1 MYNLLNDYFLSWR
14 NLTFILIQDVKNYTL
29 GNNSLLIIFICSFV
43 ISIFSLFFIKRLIG
57 KFIDDREKPIDLF
70 LTIKKQKFEE
80 LKFSSEAFLNKL
92 LNKFFG
98 NEETEEEILSDSG
111 IKIKPD
117 EINIAKFKLKNEY
130 KQSTRTNSEYV
141 LIFIRIFLFFIIFQ
155 AYMVFK
161 FIYVSDG
168 LTKIDHFTGVFNT
181 TQYAQSDIIISANI
195 AK

>member
-14 NLTFILIQDVKNYTL
+14 ELTFILVQDVKTFTL
-29 GNNSLLIIFICSFV
+29 SNNSLLIIFICSFV
-43 ISIFSLFFIKRLIG
+43 ISIFSLFFIKRLIN

-98 NEETEEEILSDSG
+98 NEETEEEIMSDSG

-117 EINIAKFKLKNEY
+117 EINIAKCK
-130 KQSTRTNSEYV
+130 
-141 LIFIRIFLFFIIFQ
+141 II
-155 AYMVFK
+155 
-161 FIYVSDG
+161 
-168 LTKIDHFTGVFNT
+168 HF
-181 TQYAQSDIIISANI
+181 
-195 AK
+195 

>member
-14 NLTFILIQDVKNYTL
+14 DLTFILIQDIKSYTL
-29 GNNSLLIIFICSFV
+29 GNNSLLTIFIISFV
-43 ISIFSLFFIKRLIG
+43 ISISSLFFIKRLIG

-111 IKIKPD
+111 IKIRPD
-117 EINIAKFKLKNEY
+117 EINIAKCK
-130 KQSTRTNSEYV
+130 
-141 LIFIRIFLFFIIFQ
+141 FFF
-155 AYMVFK
+155 YF
-161 FIYVSDG
+161 
-168 LTKIDHFTGVFNT
+168 
-181 TQYAQSDIIISANI
+181 
-195 AK
+195 